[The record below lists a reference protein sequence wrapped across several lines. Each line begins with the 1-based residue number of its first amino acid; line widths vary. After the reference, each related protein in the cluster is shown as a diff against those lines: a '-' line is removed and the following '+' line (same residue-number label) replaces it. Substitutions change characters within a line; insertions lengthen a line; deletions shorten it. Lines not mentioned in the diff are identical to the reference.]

1 MVKSSR
7 TASKTDGELAYVL
20 LRATLGLNIL
30 MHGLSR
36 LLAGTGTFARTLVP
50 MFAKTPLPSWSVYVF
65 GLALPFIETLLGIL
79 LLVGLKTRWALVGGC
94 GLLFVLT
101 FGSSLR
107 QDWEITALQLIYTVV
122 YTALLAGIRW
132 NWFSM
137 DTLLQRPADD
147 CAPCSGSAG
156 STEGYS

>member
-1 MVKSSR
+1 
-7 TASKTDGELAYVL
+7 
-20 LRATLGLNIL
+20 
-30 MHGLSR
+30 
-36 LLAGTGTFARTLVP
+36 
-50 MFAKTPLPSWSVYVF
+50 
-65 GLALPFIETLLGIL
+65 
-79 LLVGLKTRWALVGGC
+79 
-94 GLLFVLT
+94 LLFVLT